1 MFPNNGIFDTPLLIW
16 VSFNIKNGAIGE
28 SFIKVSQIGWII
40 LWQTITKKQVAGQ
53 TINDSKTD
61 GWNISLAFKN
71 DLKLLKKYICRKW
84 GFDDI
89 KLMEITWKQIP

>member
-71 DLKLLKKYICRKW
+71 DLKLLKKKNT
-84 GFDDI
+84 FVENED
-89 KLMEITWKQIP
+89 LMTLNLWR